1 LECPCFSKLRKGA
14 FGATAIRER
23 AQSESF
29 ARAIFPLCIMLPV
42 AHSTARCRTMSEMA
56 VKYPPGFRA
65 RRGLNWFIIGLLY
78 ASFYMCR
85 YNFRWATPGMVQ
97 EFGFTTFQI
106 TGMLSAW
113 SLAYGTGQLVNGLLT
128 DRIGGKTA
136 MLIGAAGTIVINLI
150 FGFASFAG
158 TFATFAAIWLMN
170 GYVQSFGAPG
180 MIKMNAAWF
189 RRTERGTFAGIFGF
203 MIQLGQFAINN
214 LAPIILA
221 GFTVGMWVVAQN
233 DWRWLFRIPPLVV
246 AVVSVLL
253 AIFVKN
259 TPEGAGYRGLIEDGT
274 EGGDSSSRASLRESF
289 TTIFTH
295 PLIWFYAAAYACTG
309 AVRNSSD
316 QLMILY
322 FHDQLK
328 LNLAEKPAAVFWTV
342 NLMPLVAVLG
352 SFTAGVVSDKFF
364 KGHRSPVAM
373 TLYFFECG
381 VILTAAVVIAAGV
394 VGPTPFGIVIG
405 CLFLVLVA
413 LTANSTH
420 AIVGTAAP
428 MDIGGRKMAGFASG
442 VVDSFQYYGT
452 AVALPVTGWLID
464 RYGWGVWYPT
474 MASFGAIG
482 GLAMLMVMR
491 KQRRMHAMGDVRAV
505 SR

>member
-1 LECPCFSKLRKGA
+1 MDSIA
-14 FGATAIRER
+14 AY
-23 AQSESF
+23 S
-29 ARAIFPLCIMLPV
+29 
-42 AHSTARCRTMSEMA
+42 
-56 VKYPPGFRA
+56 PGFRA
-65 RRGLNWFIIGLLY
+65 RRGLNWGIIGLLY
-78 ASFYMCR
+78 ASYYMCR
-85 YNFRWATPGMVQ
+85 YNFRFATPGLVA
-97 EFGFTTFQI
+97 EFGFTAFQI

-113 SLAYGTGQLVNGLLT
+113 SIAYGTGQLINGLLT

-136 MLIGAAGTIVINLI
+136 MLIGAVGTIAINLI

-158 TFATFAAIWLMN
+158 TFATFGVIWLMN
-170 GYVQSFGAPG
+170 GYLQSFGAPG
-180 MIKMNAAWF
+180 MIKINAAWF

-203 MIQLGQFAINN
+203 MIQMGQFAINN
-214 LAPIILA
+214 LAPVILA
-221 GFTVGMWVVAQN
+221 GFTIGTWVVAKD
-233 DWRWLFRIPPLVV
+233 DWHYLFRLPPLVV
-246 AVVSVLL
+246 ATAAILL
-253 AIFVKN
+253 ALFVKN
-259 TPEGAGYRGLIEDGT
+259 TPEEAGYPGSIESGIQESET
-274 EGGDSSSRASLRESF
+274 SSRASIRESF
-289 TTIFTH
+289 LMIFAH
-295 PLIWFYAAAYACTG
+295 PLIWFYAVAYACTG

-328 LNLAEKPAAVFWTV
+328 LNMADKPAAVLWTV

-352 SFTAGVVSDKFF
+352 SFSAGIISDKLF

-373 TLYFFECG
+373 TLYFIESA
-381 VILTAAVVIAAGV
+381 VILTAAMVVATGI
-394 VGPTPFGIVIG
+394 VGPSAFGIFIG

-442 VVDSFQYYGT
+442 VIDSFQYYGT
-452 AVALPVTGWLID
+452 AIALPFTGWMID
-464 RYGWGVWYPT
+464 HHGWGVWYPI

-482 GLAMLMVMR
+482 GVAMLMVMR
-491 KQRRMHAMGDVRAV
+491 KQRRMQSEGDARAI

>member
-1 LECPCFSKLRKGA
+1 
-14 FGATAIRER
+14 
-23 AQSESF
+23 
-29 ARAIFPLCIMLPV
+29 
-42 AHSTARCRTMSEMA
+42 MSETVA
-56 VKYPPGFRA
+56 VQYPPGFRP

-85 YNFRWATPGMVQ
+85 YNFRFATPGMVQ
-97 EFGFTTFQI
+97 EFGFSTFQI
-106 TGMLSAW
+106 TQMLSVW

-136 MLIGAAGTIVINLI
+136 MLIGAVGTITMNLI

-158 TFATFAAIWLMN
+158 TFATFSAIWLMN
-170 GYVQSFGAPG
+170 GYMQSFGAPG

-203 MIQLGQFAINN
+203 MIQMGQFAINN
-214 LAPIILA
+214 LAPVILA
-221 GFTVGMWVVAQN
+221 GFTVGAWVVAKN
-233 DWRWLFRIPPLVV
+233 DWHYLFRIPPLIV
-246 AVVSVLL
+246 AGAAILL
-253 AIFVKN
+253 ATFVKD
-259 TPEGAGYRGLIEDGT
+259 TPEEAGYHGLIDPSTHGAASEP
-274 EGGDSSSRASLRESF
+274 SSRASLRESF

-295 PLIWFYAAAYACTG
+295 PLIWFYALAYACTG

-328 LNLAEKPAAVFWTV
+328 LNMADKPAAVLWTV

-352 SFTAGVVSDKFF
+352 SFSAGIVSDKFF

-373 TLYFFECG
+373 TLYFVESA
-381 VILTAAVVIAAGV
+381 VILTAAFVMATGI
-394 VGPTPFGIVIG
+394 VGPTPIGIFIG

-452 AVALPVTGWLID
+452 AVALPFTGWMID
-464 RYGWGVWYPT
+464 RYGWSVWYPI

-482 GLAMLMVMR
+482 GVAMLMVMR
-491 KQRRMHAMGDVRAV
+491 KQRRLRSSGDARAE

>member
-1 LECPCFSKLRKGA
+1 
-14 FGATAIRER
+14 
-23 AQSESF
+23 
-29 ARAIFPLCIMLPV
+29 
-42 AHSTARCRTMSEMA
+42 MSEP
-56 VKYPPGFRA
+56 VVVSYPAGFRP

-85 YNFRWATPGMVQ
+85 YNFRFATPGMVK

-106 TGMLSAW
+106 TQMLSVW
-113 SLAYGTGQLVNGLLT
+113 SLAYGTGQMVNGLLT

-136 MLIGAAGTIVINLI
+136 MLIGAMGTITMNLI

-158 TFATFAAIWLMN
+158 TFATFSAIWLMN
-170 GYVQSFGAPG
+170 GYLQSFGAPG

-203 MIQLGQFAINN
+203 MIQLGQFGINN

-221 GFTVGMWVVAQN
+221 GFTIGTWVVAK
-233 DWRWLFRIPPLVV
+233 DEWHWLFRIPPLMV
-246 AVVSVLL
+246 ATAALL
-253 AIFVKN
+253 LVIFVKN
-259 TPEGAGYRGLIEDGT
+259 TPEEAGYHGLIEDGT
-274 EGGDSSSRASLRESF
+274 HGADTSSRTSLRESF
-289 TTIFTH
+289 STIFTH
-295 PLIWFYAAAYACTG
+295 PLIWFYAIAYGCTG
-309 AVRNSSD
+309 AVRNNSD

-328 LNLAEKPAAVFWTV
+328 LNLAEKPPAVFWTV

-352 SFTAGVVSDKFF
+352 SFSAGVVSDKFF
-364 KGHRSPVAM
+364 RGHRSPVAM
-373 TLYFFECG
+373 TLYFVECG
-381 VILTAAVVIAAGV
+381 VILTAAMVIASGI
-394 VGPTPFGIVIG
+394 VGPTPMGIFIG

-452 AVALPVTGWLID
+452 AIALPFTGWMID
-464 RYGWGVWYPT
+464 HHGWGVWYPI

-482 GLAMLMVMR
+482 GIAMLMVMR
-491 KQRRMHAMGDVRAV
+491 KQRRMHASGDARAH